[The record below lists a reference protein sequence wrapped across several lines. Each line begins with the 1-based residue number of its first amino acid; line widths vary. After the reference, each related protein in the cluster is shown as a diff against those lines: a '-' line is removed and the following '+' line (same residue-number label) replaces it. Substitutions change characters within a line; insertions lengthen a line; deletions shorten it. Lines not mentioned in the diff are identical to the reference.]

1 MKAGEG
7 RTEEKRL
14 EALRRYQILD
24 SPRERAFDDLVELA
38 ALVCDVPLAC
48 IAFLDEG
55 RVWFK
60 AEKGLGTAEMAREG
74 SLFEAAIQQAGVFSL
89 SDTASDLA
97 FSSHALV
104 AGPLGV
110 RFFAGVPL
118 TTTDGYA
125 VGVLVVMDRS
135 PRQLEARQIDAFT
148 RIGRQVTAQLALKQN
163 FLDLANTVMATR
175 EANREKLLLATAV
188 EQSPAT
194 IVVTDSL
201 GAIEYVNPAFTATT
215 GYTHDEAM
223 GQNPRILKSGL
234 HPQEFYKDMW
244 DKLARGEV
252 WKGSLTNKRKDG
264 SFLYEDATISP
275 VKDSAG
281 RTINFVAV
289 KTDVSEKRYNEETI
303 RRQDESLRDS
313 ERRYRTLV
321 QNSGEGIAIVDRD
334 EVFRFA
340 NLAAESIFGV
350 GPGELLGQPLR
361 RFLGP
366 QALAEVERQSNL
378 RGRGT
383 ASSYELEIARPGG
396 EVRQILVTASP
407 QATDAGEVTGTF
419 GIFRDITDRKLAEEE
434 RQKFV
439 SLVEFSADFISM
451 AGLNGNVL
459 YLNQAG
465 RELVGIAKDTD
476 TPLRSL
482 RDYIPEE
489 EQRAYQEKIL
499 PQAMARGHWDGEF
512 SLRSFRSG
520 VAIPVH
526 FSIFVIKDHK
536 TGEALAL
543 STVCRDNTERKMA
556 EEALRESEKRFR
568 MLFEQNLA
576 GVYRSTL
583 DGALLECNEAF
594 ARILGYDSPED
605 ILSPHLRGFASR
617 DSVHAQRMTEFFH
630 DSVDR
635 AAYIER
641 LYREKILRNHENCL
655 KRRDGSP
662 VWVLENVS
670 LLEGENEGP
679 DILYGTVT
687 DISERRRAE
696 EALRTSER
704 RYRLL
709 FERNLSGVFR
719 TTLSGIMLD
728 CNPAYARIFG
738 FETPFELK
746 DADVRRFYQQ
756 EADRQS
762 LLALLQEVR
771 SLSNIDLF
779 LRKKDGSPVWVREN
793 VSLTQGADGEEAI
806 EGTLIDITDR
816 KLAEE
821 ELQKA
826 KEAAES
832 ANRSKSEFLAN
843 MSHEIRTPM
852 NGIIG
857 MTRLALETDLGAEQR
872 EYLEMVEF
880 SAESLLAL
888 INDIL
893 DFSKIEA
900 GKLELEAVDFSLASA
915 VKKTVELLSF
925 RAREKGLETGWS
937 IAPDVPAVV
946 NGDPVR
952 FKQVITNLMGNAIK
966 FTEKG
971 SISIRIERTAIFSGS
986 VFLRCSVSD
995 TGIGIPENM
1004 QDRLF
1009 KSFSQVDGSTT
1020 RKYGGTGLGL
1030 AISKQLVQMM
1040 GGEIWVDSEESRG
1053 STFNFTLVMS
1063 LPKGGAQ
1070 EESARR
1076 RALHQEAGAVEAGEP
1091 EPPARVLRVLL
1102 AEDNLVNQKLAVAL
1116 LRKKGWEAS
1125 VVGNGRE
1132 AVDAVKAEPFDL
1144 VLMDVQMPEMD
1155 GYDATASIRAGEMGT
1170 GAHIPIIA
1178 MTAHAMKGDRE
1189 RCIEAGMDGYVTK
1202 PVKASEL
1209 YEAILELVRGSA
1221 PVTGPAPAPE
1231 PSSVG
1236 EDEQEAL
1243 PADLAALMETVGG
1256 DEELVAELA
1265 GLFVEDA
1272 PSQVEDIRGAILRRD
1287 ARALNEAAH
1296 KLKGS
1301 VANFGATAA
1310 QEIAYALEIMGR
1322 EGQLATASAA
1332 FERLE
1337 REMGRLVA
1345 FLSEERW
1352 KEPR

>member
-7 RTEEKRL
+7 RTEEQRL

-38 ALVCDVPLAC
+38 ALVCDVPMAC
-48 IAFLDEG
+48 IAFLDEH

-60 AEKGLGTAEMAREG
+60 AEKGLGISEMPREG
-74 SLFEAAIQQAGVFSL
+74 SPFDAVLQKPGAFSL
-89 SDTASDLA
+89 ANAASESA
-97 FSSHALV
+97 YSGHALV

-118 TTTDGYA
+118 TTTDGCA
-125 VGVLVVMDRS
+125 VGVLAVMDRA
-135 PRQLEARQIDAFT
+135 PRQLGDRQLDAFA

-175 EANREKLLLATAV
+175 EANREKLLLGMAV

-194 IVVTDSL
+194 IVVTDSQ
-201 GAIEYVNPAFTATT
+201 GAIQYVNPAFTVAT

-234 HPQEFYKDMW
+234 HPPEFYKEMW
-244 DKLARGEV
+244 DKLVKGET
-252 WKGSLTNKRKDG
+252 WKGSLINRRKDG
-264 SFLYEDATISP
+264 TLLYEEATISP
-275 VKDSAG
+275 VRDGSG

-289 KTDVSEKRYNEETI
+289 KTDVSEKKYNEETI
-303 RRQDESLRDS
+303 RRQDESLKDS
-313 ERRYRTLV
+313 ERRYRKLI
-321 QNSGEGIAIVDRD
+321 QDSGEGIGIVDRD
-334 EVFRFA
+334 EKFLFA
-340 NLAAESIFGV
+340 NPAAEAIFGTAPGGLV
-350 GPGELLGQPLR
+350 GQSLPA
-361 RFLGP
+361 FLSP
-366 QALAEVERQSNL
+366 EALAEVARQSNL

-383 ASSYELEIARPGG
+383 ASSYELEITRPGG

-407 QATDAGEVTGTF
+407 QTDEAGEITGTF
-419 GIFRDITDRKLAEEE
+419 GIFRDVTDRKRAEAEK
-434 RQKFV
+434 QKFV
-439 SLVEFSADFISM
+439 SLVEFSSDFISM
-451 AGLNGNVL
+451 ATLDGDVL

-465 RELVGIAKDTD
+465 RDLVGVAKDAD

-489 EQRAYQEKIL
+489 EHRAYQEKIL
-499 PQAMARGHWDGEF
+499 PEALTRGHWDGEF
-512 SLRSFRSG
+512 SLCSFRSG

-526 FSIFVIKDHK
+526 FSLFVIKDRK

-543 STVCRDNTERKMA
+543 STVCRDITGRKMA

-594 ARILGYDSPED
+594 ARILGYDSPDE
-605 ILSPHLRGFASR
+605 ILSPHLRGFESR
-617 DSVHAQRMTEFFH
+617 DKVHAQRMTEFFH

-641 LYREKILRNHENCL
+641 LYQEKSLRNHENCL

-696 EALRTSER
+696 EALRSSEQ

-719 TTLSGIMLD
+719 TTLDGKMLD
-728 CNPAYARIFG
+728 CNDAYARIFG
-738 FETPFELK
+738 FESPSELK
-746 DADVRRFYQQ
+746 DADVKQFYFQA
-756 EADRQS
+756 ADRQS
-762 LLALLQEVR
+762 LMALLKETG
-771 SLSNIDLF
+771 SLSNIDLC
-779 LRKKDGSPVWVREN
+779 LRKRDGSPVWVREN
-793 VSLTQGADGEEAI
+793 VSLTQGAEGEEVI

-821 ELQKA
+821 ELQTA
-826 KEAAES
+826 KEAAEA

-857 MTRLALETDLGAEQR
+857 MTRLALETELSAEQR
-872 EYLEMVEF
+872 EYLDMVEF
-880 SAESLLAL
+880 SAESLLTL

-900 GKLELEAVDFSLASA
+900 GKLELEAVDFELAPA
-915 VKKTVELLSF
+915 VKKTVELVSF
-925 RAREKGLETGWS
+925 RAREKGLETRWS

-971 SISIRIERTAIFSGS
+971 SVSVRIERTATFSGS

-995 TGIGIPENM
+995 TGIGIPKDK

-1040 GGEIWVDSEESRG
+1040 GGEIWVESEDGKG

-1063 LPKGGAQ
+1063 LPKG
-1070 EESARR
+1070 EEGDGSARR
-1076 RALHQEAGAVEAGEP
+1076 LPQEVAGSSEL
-1091 EPPARVLRVLL
+1091 PARVLHILL
-1102 AEDNLVNQKLAVAL
+1102 AEDNVVNQKLAVAL
-1116 LRKKGWEAS
+1116 LRKKGWEAK
-1125 VVGNGRE
+1125 VVGNGRA
-1132 AVDAVKAEPFDL
+1132 AVEAVKAEPFDV

-1155 GYDATASIRAGEMGT
+1155 GYDATGAIRDLEAAT
-1170 GAHIPIIA
+1170 GGHIPIIA

-1189 RCIEAGMDGYVTK
+1189 RCMEAGMDGYVTK

-1209 YEAILELVRGSA
+1209 YEAILDLTRGAALVSDR
-1221 PVTGPAPAPE
+1221 APAPE
-1231 PSSVG
+1231 PSSAG
-1236 EDEQEAL
+1236 EDGQEAP
-1243 PADLAALMETVGG
+1243 PADLTALRETVGG
-1256 DEELVAELA
+1256 DEELIAELA

-1272 PSQVEDIRGAILRRD
+1272 PSQLEDIRGAILQGD
-1287 ARALNEAAH
+1287 TGALNEAAH
-1296 KLKGS
+1296 KLKGA
-1301 VANFGATAA
+1301 VANFGAAVA
-1310 QEIAYALEIMGR
+1310 QELAYTLEKMGR
-1322 EGQLATASAA
+1322 EGHLVAASAT
-1332 FERLE
+1332 FEALE

-1345 FLSEERW
+1345 FLSEARW